1 MKVEEKK
8 NSHAPGQNKS
18 CYYISINCSVSVVQ
32 SHGLKDTELGFRGW
46 PSSVICRDDWLVEQE
61 QSNDSDGSNDSK
73 NCQVND
79 HFLRARYW
87 ALPALYLLLLTKSQR
102 GNAIVISISKM
113 GKLSSGKREG
123 LTRTQGFLTLHPVLS
138 TTMIVP
144 NDYRFP
150 ICSKNFSLVHQLLSR
165 STCFLLEGKGL
176 LYAVFN
182 CICTEMSDFLLWFL
196 KRELRS
202 LRSNVNE

>member
-1 MKVEEKK
+1 M
-8 NSHAPGQNKS
+8 
-18 CYYISINCSVSVVQ
+18 
-32 SHGLKDTELGFRGW
+32 
-46 PSSVICRDDWLVEQE
+46 ICRDDWLVEQE
-61 QSNDSDGSNDSK
+61 QSNDSDGSNDSN
-73 NCQVND
+73 NCQIND
-79 HFLRARYW
+79 HFLCARYW

-123 LTRTQGFLTLHPVLS
+123 LTQTQGFLTLQPLLS
-138 TTMIVP
+138 TTMVVLP
-144 NDYRFP
+144 NDYTFP

-165 STCFLLEGKGL
+165 SPCFLLEGKGL